1 MTTKLDGVGGSGGR
15 GAAAAGDFGEWPS
28 DDAVRLNCAVEALY
42 DPSAEDEGDAA
53 APMAGLITM
62 WLNIAAQWALFLLY
76 EWTLVAPLLYPGRDF
91 S

>member
-1 MTTKLDGVGGSGGR
+1 MSTY
-15 GAAAAGDFGEWPS
+15 AACTLTNWGTYEHD
-28 DDAVRLNCAVEALY
+28 
-42 DPSAEDEGDAA
+42 GDAA

-76 EWTLVAPLLYPGRDF
+76 EWTLVAPLLFPGRDF